1 MRVPA
6 SKESLLALLPWQ
18 PSEES
23 LQRIRDAYPGV
34 AIAAHKVEWGV
45 KGVPDVIT
53 REQLAN
59 VTILLTGTALPDK
72 EAVPQMRLVQLGSA
86 GANHV
91 LEHPL
96 FKDTDVKF
104 CTANGV
110 HG

>member
-6 SKESLLALLPWQ
+6 GKGSLLALVPWEV
-18 PSEES
+18 SEES
-23 LQRIRDAYPGV
+23 LQRIRDAYPSV
-34 AIAAHKVEWGV
+34 TVSAYHVPWGST
-45 KGVPDVIT
+45 KVPDEVT
-53 REQLAN
+53 AEQLADT
-59 VTILLTGTALPDK
+59 TILLAGTALPDK
-72 EAVPQMRLVQLGSA
+72 DAVPNLKYVQLASA